1 MGQILARGLLELDFG
16 PNPGQEPFATRFWQ
30 FRGFQLAI
38 EICFWN
44 HWERA
49 VLTQILTRS
58 LLEPD
63 WVNLALLRRIKQ
75 TSRQTKKQASKQ
87 TNKRRN
93 ERTNKQTS
101 KQTNKQTNQPTNKP
115 TNNKQNNTN
124 KETSKHRNTRG
135 GAARKKEKQE
145 EGRKSTYDEGP
156 MGGWG
161 EANMIYHP
169 NEVISLSNRALT
181 LNPKP

>member
-93 ERTNKQTS
+93 ERTNERTNKQA
-101 KQTNKQTNQPTNKP
+101 NKQTNQPTNKQ
-115 TNNKQNNTN
+115 TNQQQTKQHKQRNKQTQKHKGRSST
-124 KETSKHRNTRG
+124 KEGETRG
-135 GAARKKEKQE
+135 RE
-145 EGRKSTYDEGP
+145 EE
-156 MGGWG
+156 
-161 EANMIYHP
+161 H
-169 NEVISLSNRALT
+169 L
-181 LNPKP
+181 